1 MTSPPRGVPGRDDR
15 SFEYV
20 HRGLDREVTAIGGH
34 YRFDREVQIAFRGQ
48 QVLYLCGYA
57 LYDTSCCGLGGCG
70 YALVQ
75 GVVERWQYRR
85 DPEGFPITRLAV
97 IDDPDC
103 QRELDRLIQDQE
115 AVSQVIFRSWLSPGE
130 PEA

>member
-1 MTSPPRGVPGRDDR
+1 MTSPHRRVPGRDDR

-20 HRGLDREVTAIGGH
+20 HRELDREVTAIGGH
-34 YRFDREVQIAFRGQ
+34 YRFDREAQIAFRGQ

-97 IDDPDC
+97 IGDPDF
-103 QRELDRLIQDQE
+103 QRDIGRLIQAREKVQQIVFRTWLPAGEQE
-115 AVSQVIFRSWLSPGE
+115 V
-130 PEA
+130 

>member
-1 MTSPPRGVPGRDDR
+1 MTSPHRRVPGRDDG

-20 HRGLDREVTAIGGH
+20 HRELDREVTAIGGH

-48 QVLYLCGYA
+48 QVFYLCGYA

-85 DPEGFPITRLAV
+85 DPEGFPITRLTA
-97 IDDPDC
+97 IDEPDL
-103 QRELDRLIQDQE
+103 QRDIGRLIQAREKVQQIVFRTWLPAGEQE
-115 AVSQVIFRSWLSPGE
+115 A
-130 PEA
+130 